1 MKITIDTKEDS
12 SEDIRK
18 IISLLSTLV
27 ERSSSQSRNIFEDSG
42 NSLSLSEPDDVSINN
57 SSDEPGSGN
66 AFANMFGDNDPD
78 DERTPIIEPSSEEDE
93 DSPSVIEY

>member
-27 ERSSSQSRNIFEDSG
+27 ERSSSKSRNIFEDSG
-42 NSLSLSEPDDVSINN
+42 NSLNLSEPDDVSLDD
-57 SSDEPGSGN
+57 SSDESEQGN
-66 AFANMFGDNDPD
+66 AFANMFGDNDSND
-78 DERTPIIEPSSEEDE
+78 DKTPILEPSKEKEEDA
-93 DSPSVIEY
+93 PSIIEY